1 MKRAET
7 TSVLGADVMLSLEL
21 KLWHALYTVRFMAA
35 PVSGTSASAAGADSD
50 ARSDVP
56 VRPSSSYSRN
66 SVRSSPPMQLNASA
80 AAAAAGARLL
90 ILISATIYVAAQFFD
105 FLLYIYN

>member
-21 KLWHALYTVRFMAA
+21 KLWHALYAVQFMAA

>member
-21 KLWHALYTVRFMAA
+21 KLWHALYTVQFMAA

-80 AAAAAGARLL
+80 AAAAGARLL